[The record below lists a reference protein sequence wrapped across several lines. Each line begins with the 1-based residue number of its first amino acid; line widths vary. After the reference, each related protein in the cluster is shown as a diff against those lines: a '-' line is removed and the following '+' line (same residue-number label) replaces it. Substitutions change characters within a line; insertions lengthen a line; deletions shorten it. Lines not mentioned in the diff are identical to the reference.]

1 LACDDRGKEGN
12 AMTEPKLSYVALISR
27 DVPAA
32 SRLLGDVLRLPRTFC
47 QTGDGTVP
55 VFAAG
60 HAALALFGPGDA
72 FVDGETRTGV
82 HHIGLD
88 YAGSVP
94 ALATIGEV
102 RFGLGGGDR
111 KALSVAETVG
121 VRTFLTGPLQIA
133 RDGGSFVERIDH
145 LGIASADNQAA
156 IAVFSGRLGLPVESQ
171 QTDVEVET
179 AIESFTSDKY
189 GVVYHARAPRVAGG
203 LRVAFLTAGDCEL
216 EFLQNFDPSHGADL
230 RHGAAGNTRQ
240 DQGAIT
246 KFIASAGAGLHHV
259 ALKTPDIDGT
269 LAVLELAGARMIDRV
284 GRPGSRRARIGF
296 VHPGSFGGV
305 LFHLV
310 QRD

>member
-1 LACDDRGKEGN
+1 
-12 AMTEPKLSYVALISR
+12 MTGPAVSYVALISR

-32 SRLLGDVLRLPRTFC
+32 CRLLGEVLGLRRSVCSTED
-47 QTGDGTVP
+47 GDVP
-55 VFAAG
+55 VFAVGA
-60 HAALALFGPGDA
+60 AALALFGPGDR
-72 FVDGETRTGV
+72 FVDGAARTGV

-88 YAGSVP
+88 FGGVVP
-94 ALATIGEV
+94 PTVVGAERA
-102 RFGLGGGDR
+102 GLGGGVR
-111 KALSVAETVG
+111 RALADTVG
-121 VRTFLTGPLQIA
+121 VRAFAAGGLDIA
-133 RDGGSFVERIDH
+133 QGGRSLGGGSLVERIDH
-145 LGIASADNQAA
+145 LGVACADNQAA
-156 IAVFSGRLGLPVESQ
+156 IAVFGRLGLPVESQ

-179 AIESFTSDKY
+179 VVESFTSDKY

-216 EFLQNFDPSHGADL
+216 EFLQNFDASHGAAL
-230 RHGAAGNTRQ
+230 QSGAAETTRQ

-246 KFIASAGAGLHHV
+246 RFIAGHGAGLHHV
-259 ALKTPDIDGT
+259 ALKTPDIDGA
-269 LAVLELAGARMIDRV
+269 LGALERAGVRMIDRV

>member
-1 LACDDRGKEGN
+1 
-12 AMTEPKLSYVALISR
+12 MTEPKLSYVALISR
-27 DVPAA
+27 DAAAA
-32 SRLLGDVLRLPRTFC
+32 SHLLGDVLGLRRSACATED
-47 QTGDGTVP
+47 GDVP

-60 HAALALFGPGDA
+60 GAALALFAPGDR

-88 YAGSVP
+88 FGGLAPVAGAPRSAFDGGARQ
-94 ALATIGEV
+94 ALP
-102 RFGLGGGDR
+102 L
-111 KALSVAETVG
+111 AETSG
-121 VRTFLTGPLQIA
+121 VRVFLASRLDIA
-133 RDGGSFVERIDH
+133 RDGGSLIERIDH

-156 IAVFSGRLGLPVESQ
+156 IAQFNGRLGLPVESQ

-179 AIESFTSDKY
+179 VLESFTSDKY
-189 GVVYHARAPRVAGG
+189 GVIYHSRAPRVAGG

-216 EFLQNFDPSHGADL
+216 EFLQNFDPSHGAAL
-230 RHGAAGNTRQ
+230 GHGAAGTTRQ

-246 KFIASAGAGLHHV
+246 KFIAAHGAGLHHV

-269 LAVLELAGARMIDRV
+269 LGALERAGARMIDRV

-296 VHPGSFGGV
+296 VHPASFGGV

-310 QRD
+310 QRNQV